1 MFAHYGNTKHPIVL
15 SFSDLSYWCF
25 ICDSYVVS
33 EKLNQHALI
42 LDQKMSKLRAKLKNQ
57 EKLKNDKTI
66 YLKSRK
72 TLDEYVINAI

>member
-1 MFAHYGNTKHPIVL
+1 MFAHFGNTKHPIVL

-33 EKLNQHALI
+33 EKLNHHALI